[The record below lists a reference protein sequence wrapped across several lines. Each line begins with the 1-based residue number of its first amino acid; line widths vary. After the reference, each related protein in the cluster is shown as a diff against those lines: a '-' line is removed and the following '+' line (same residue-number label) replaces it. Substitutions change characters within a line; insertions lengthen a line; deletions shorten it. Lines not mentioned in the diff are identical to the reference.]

1 MGAKYAPLRARR
13 FVGISTMKIWV
24 VKILLGLAVLSCLV
38 SAQSPRD
45 CASVTA
51 DLEQRLEA
59 QRRLLADWAGLIRY
73 GSENTELPAPKP
85 NEDRVVFLGDEV
97 TENWGRGSAQ
107 FFPGKS
113 YLNRGIKGQTTP
125 QMLVR
130 FRQDVIAL
138 KPKVVVIQ
146 AGMNDIASL
155 TGPITQGMFAENIMS
170 IVELAR
176 ANNIRVVLASLTPI
190 CDCYT
195 KQSTLRPQGKIIG
208 MNGWLKEYAAQSGS
222 VYLNYY
228 SAMAEGRN
236 LKKELTGDGLLPNDA
251 GYAVMAPLAEA
262 AIAQALGEK

>member
-1 MGAKYAPLRARR
+1 
-13 FVGISTMKIWV
+13 MKILV
-24 VKILLGLAVLSCLV
+24 IKILSGLAVLSCLV

-51 DLEQRLEA
+51 ALEQRLEA
-59 QRRLLADWAGLIRY
+59 QRRLLTDWAGLIRY
-73 GSENTELPAPKP
+73 GSENTELPTPKP
-85 NEDRVVFLGDEV
+85 GEDRVVFLGDEI
-97 TENWGRGSAQ
+97 TENWSQDAAK
-107 FFPGKS
+107 FFPGKP
-113 YLNRGIKGQTTP
+113 YLNRGVKGQTTP

-138 KPKVVVIQ
+138 KPKLVVIL

-170 IVELAR
+170 MVELAR
-176 ANNIRVVLASLTPI
+176 ANNIRVVLASLTPV
-190 CDCYT
+190 CDCFT
-195 KQSTLRPQGKIIG
+195 KQTALRSQGKIIG
-208 MNGWLKEYAAQSGS
+208 MNGWLREYAAQSGS

-251 GYAVMAPLAEA
+251 GYAVMAPLAEQ
-262 AIAQALGEK
+262 AIAQALSKK